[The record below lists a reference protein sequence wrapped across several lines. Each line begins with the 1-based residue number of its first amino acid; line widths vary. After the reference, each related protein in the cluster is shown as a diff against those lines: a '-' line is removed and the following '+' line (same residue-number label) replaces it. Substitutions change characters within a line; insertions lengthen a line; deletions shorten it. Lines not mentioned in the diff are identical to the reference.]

1 MDTTRCVMPSGRMSS
16 RGAAAA
22 PSPGRSSRT
31 AMRRRT
37 RAIIASATHHA
48 FEIVLWRVHGWL
60 LREPHWPKMFI
71 MVMAASLWA
80 LSMLG
85 ICVWI
90 WSAAFMT
97 LAVFPTWELA
107 VYFTLE
113 TFTTLGFGD
122 VLAPPR
128 WRILAGMAA
137 ANGLLNFGLMTA
149 VLMEGVR
156 DLRIRQSRS
165 RSSRPGHRAGHEEV

>member
-1 MDTTRCVMPSGRMSS
+1 MLFQVALGSVLILTTILAGSLSLCLVE
-16 RGAAAA
+16 
-22 PSPGRSSRT
+22 
-31 AMRRRT
+31 
-37 RAIIASATHHA
+37 IA
-48 FEIVLWRVHGWL
+48 LWRVHGWL

-71 MVMAASLWA
+71 MVMAASSWALGLMGVCVWLWA
-80 LSMLG
+80 L
-85 ICVWI
+85 
-90 WSAAFMT
+90 AFRA
-97 LAVFPTWELA
+97 LSVFPNWELA
-107 VYFTLE
+107 VCFALE

-165 RSSRPGHRAGHEEV
+165 RSSRQGHRARHEEV

>member
-1 MDTTRCVMPSGRMSS
+1 MLFQIALGSVLILTTIVAGSLSLYLV
-16 RGAAAA
+16 
-22 PSPGRSSRT
+22 
-31 AMRRRT
+31 
-37 RAIIASATHHA
+37 
-48 FEIVLWRVHGWL
+48 EIVLWRVHGWL
-60 LREPHWPKMFI
+60 LREPDWD
-71 MVMAASLWA
+71 
-80 LSMLG
+80 
-85 ICVWI
+85 
-90 WSAAFMT
+90 T
-97 LAVFPTWELA
+97 A
-107 VYFTLE
+107 VYFALE

-122 VLAPPR
+122 VLAPPL

>member
-1 MDTTRCVMPSGRMSS
+1 ML
-16 RGAAAA
+16 
-22 PSPGRSSRT
+22 
-31 AMRRRT
+31 
-37 RAIIASATHHA
+37 
-48 FEIVLWRVHGWL
+48 FQIVLGSILILVTIVIGSLSLYVLEAGLRRAHGWL
-60 LREPHWPKMFI
+60 TREPHWPKMFI

-149 VLMEGVR
+149 VLTEGVR
-156 DLRIRQSRS
+156 DLRTRQSRT
-165 RSSRPGHRAGHEEV
+165 RSHRHGT

>member
-1 MDTTRCVMPSGRMSS
+1 MLFQIALGSVLILTTVVAGSLSLYLV
-16 RGAAAA
+16 
-22 PSPGRSSRT
+22 
-31 AMRRRT
+31 
-37 RAIIASATHHA
+37 
-48 FEIVLWRVHGWL
+48 EIVLWRAHGWL
-60 LREPHWPKMFI
+60 LREPHWPKMFV

-80 LSMLG
+80 LGLMG
-85 ICVWI
+85 ACVWL
-90 WSAAFMT
+90 WASAFMA
-97 LAVFPTWELA
+97 LSVFPTWELA
-107 VYFTLE
+107 VYFALE

-122 VLAPPR
+122 VLAPAR